1 MADEASNSL
10 QLARR
15 KFALSGLALG
25 AGLLASSRAVSADAP
40 SSANP
45 AIQPVSLA
53 GASPR
58 LTIHTIDT
66 YHGAPPAGLK
76 VDFSMHDGKD
86 FVLVRTLTI
95 ASNGR
100 AADDPVLVGETYR
113 PGRYQFLLHVDDYYA
128 MKKAQLP
135 TPAFLTKLVVN
146 FQVVNAADRIH
157 LPIQF
162 GPWSYNYSRGS

>member
-1 MADEASNSL
+1 MPDSSVPK
-10 QLARR
+10 LARR
-15 KFALSGLALG
+15 RFALSGLALG
-25 AGLLASSRAVSADAP
+25 ATAIAARGVRAEDPAP
-40 SSANP
+40 AP
-45 AIQPVSLA
+45 KAIMPVSLA

-66 YHGAPPAGLK
+66 YHGTPAAGLR
-76 VDFSMHDGKD
+76 VDFSMFDGKSL
-86 FVLVRTLTI
+86 VLVRTLTI
-95 ASNGR
+95 GPNGR
-100 AADDPVLVGETYR
+100 ALDDPVLVGDSYR

-135 TPAFLTKLVVN
+135 NPPFLSKLPVD